1 MKKNFE
7 RCLNIILAHEG
18 GYVYHP
24 SDPGGAT
31 NRGVTLATYEQWVG
45 RAVTKDEIKALTNE
59 DVAPIYEKN
68 YWSKLKCDS
77 DLVPAGLD
85 LCLFDCGVNSGTGRS
100 AKALQRVLGATADGA
115 IGPKTL
121 AMVPDHDPKDLI
133 EKIYEA
139 LQHFYKNLSTFATF
153 GKGWTRRNKETLEIA
168 LRML

>member
-1 MKKNFE
+1 M
-7 RCLNIILAHEG
+7 
-18 GYVYHP
+18 
-24 SDPGGAT
+24 
-31 NRGVTLATYEQWVG
+31 G

-85 LCLFDCGVNSGTGRS
+85 LCLFDWGVNSGTGRS

-139 LQHFYKNLSTFATF
+139 RQHFYENLSTFATF

-168 LRML
+168 LSML